1 MRKTR
6 RAKGEGTTSS
16 RLQPLV
22 LDPIRSEATW
32 LPEPSLTFA
41 NSNAHPDP
49 KVGIP
54 LYGPRSLNT
63 PRHKSE
69 VHLGFIGPAEAV
81 ESARKFYEH
90 CASGVSGD
98 YEHAPFPG
106 CDHDHGY
113 RCDLRFNASLVEPI
127 TRQELLDLAGHRRRR
142 DKFEFLLSLCKA
154 KMQILTQ
161 RDQPLDYIVFAI
173 PEDLYKDCRVVEYVE
188 KGLGPIHRD
197 LRRAFKAL
205 AMSFLKPT
213 QILRE
218 RTAGAVL
225 SPNRDLDHPSRIAWN
240 LFTGMYFKVDG
251 LPWGPTGL
259 APATC
264 FIGISFFRPL
274 GSASTLR
281 ASVVQAFDENGEGL
295 VLRGHNFHW
304 SEKERSP
311 HISED
316 MAHQLIEMVLT
327 RYQEERRQLPQRVVV
342 HKSSRFEEAERAGFE
357 HALSR
362 IAQHDLVA
370 LSPVSEVR
378 LFRTGQYPPL
388 RGTSFNL
395 GLDSFLYSSGFLESV
410 GKFPHG
416 HVPSPLQITD
426 HVGDTPRSQLL
437 REILVL
443 TKMNWNSANFSGL
456 LPITLRFSKLVGDI
470 LREIPEDQ
478 VPQPKYKY
486 YM

>member
-1 MRKTR
+1 MQNCWSFPSNGPVSRAMTCHFRGRRGRKTSLHWRNSRTQPRARKWIGRRKRTKKRRRRKMRKTR

-161 RDQPLDYIVFAI
+161 RDQPLDY
-173 PEDLYKDCRVVEYVE
+173 
-188 KGLGPIHRD
+188 
-197 LRRAFKAL
+197 
-205 AMSFLKPT
+205 
-213 QILRE
+213 
-218 RTAGAVL
+218 
-225 SPNRDLDHPSRIAWN
+225 
-240 LFTGMYFKVDG
+240 
-251 LPWGPTGL
+251 
-259 APATC
+259 
-264 FIGISFFRPL
+264 
-274 GSASTLR
+274 
-281 ASVVQAFDENGEGL
+281 
-295 VLRGHNFHW
+295 
-304 SEKERSP
+304 
-311 HISED
+311 
-316 MAHQLIEMVLT
+316 
-327 RYQEERRQLPQRVVV
+327 
-342 HKSSRFEEAERAGFE
+342 
-357 HALSR
+357 
-362 IAQHDLVA
+362 
-370 LSPVSEVR
+370 
-378 LFRTGQYPPL
+378 
-388 RGTSFNL
+388 
-395 GLDSFLYSSGFLESV
+395 
-410 GKFPHG
+410 
-416 HVPSPLQITD
+416 
-426 HVGDTPRSQLL
+426 
-437 REILVL
+437 
-443 TKMNWNSANFSGL
+443 
-456 LPITLRFSKLVGDI
+456 
-470 LREIPEDQ
+470 
-478 VPQPKYKY
+478 
-486 YM
+486 